1 MVTTPSHGATSVCSW
16 SLRARDSA
24 GVAVPLRWE
33 ELARVRAAYAFP
45 MEKALARAK
54 RLDSDPW
61 QGIAQVKQTLPSLKR

>member
-1 MVTTPSHGATSVCSW
+1 
-16 SLRARDSA
+16 DSA

-33 ELARVRAAYAFP
+33 ELARVRAADAFP